1 MVKWKAH
8 ADQLAAQVTH
18 PVSRWR
24 PAVGAVPRHLFVPRW
39 WERSGPAAFGVS
51 AWTLRD
57 GRTDTEAWIRATY
70 ADRAL
75 VTRVGYLHADHATPD
90 DQPTGLATARSTE
103 PGIMV
108 RMLRLARLTDDGN
121 VLAIGA
127 SSGYACAVLCERSG
141 HRQVSCLE
149 PDEYLAKSAIDR
161 LAGIGLHP
169 RVMHGELAEPLPGRY
184 DRIVSGL
191 AVGAIPA
198 SWLAALAPGGRLV
211 APIAGTTLILTA
223 EATPDGGA
231 AGRTE
236 WDRAALTPA
245 ELDPDFPV
253 GWLQRF
259 TARRDADGEQVGA
272 GRYPVVDVRHAPD
285 LYSALGLAAP
295 GVEHDY
301 TEEPDGRR
309 TAWMVHP
316 DGSWAR
322 ATGHGDDPPA
332 VHQTGPRLL
341 WDLLDDLRASWLRHG
356 SLPVHGAEATLPPD
370 GTVHLHHA
378 HWRATLPAAT

>member
-1 MVKWKAH
+1 MVKWKSH

-57 GRTDTEAWIRATY
+57 GRADTEAWIRATY
-70 ADRAL
+70 ADRSL
-75 VTRVGYLHADHATPD
+75 VTRVGMLHADHATLD

-103 PGIMV
+103 PAVMV
-108 RMLRLARLTDDGN
+108 RMLRLTRLTDDGN
-121 VLAIGA
+121 VLAVGA

-169 RVMHGELAEPLPGRY
+169 RVMHGDLAGPLPGRY

-191 AVGAIPA
+191 AIGAIPA
-198 SWLAALAPGGRLV
+198 GWLAALNPGGRLV

-231 AGRTE
+231 VGHAESRAGRADPGRARPGVPGRLAAAVHRPPRRRRRAGQRGPLPGGRRSAGPGAVFGPGP
-236 WDRAALTPA
+236 DRAWCRARLR
-245 ELDPDFPV
+245 
-253 GWLQRF
+253 QR
-259 TARRDADGEQVGA
+259 ARRRPDRVDGPPGRVVG
-272 GRYPVVDVRHAPD
+272 
-285 LYSALGLAAP
+285 P
-295 GVEHDY
+295 GH
-301 TEEPDGRR
+301 R
-309 TAWMVHP
+309 
-316 DGSWAR
+316 AR
-322 ATGHGDDPPA
+322 
-332 VHQTGPRLL
+332 
-341 WDLLDDLRASWLRHG
+341 
-356 SLPVHGAEATLPPD
+356 
-370 GTVHLHHA
+370 
-378 HWRATLPAAT
+378 